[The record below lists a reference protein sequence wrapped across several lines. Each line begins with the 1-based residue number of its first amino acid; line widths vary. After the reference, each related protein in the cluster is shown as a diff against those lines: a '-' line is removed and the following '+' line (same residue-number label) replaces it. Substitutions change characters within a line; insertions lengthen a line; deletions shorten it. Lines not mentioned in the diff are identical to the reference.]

1 MSCQVGCFNVSKRN
15 CGVVAGAIYGHG
27 ATTVLEWDGPVNG
40 TMMWSHG
47 VTMSRYIGLNFDCK
61 NIAST
66 ALQHLS
72 ETLSVTHAHST
83 FICVCVCICVLRDW
97 FYAAIVE
104 VPDPPSLKW
113 QSHWSLALYPAVM
126 SLNSIVV
133 HHICPIKRAARF
145 ALPCVIHGAC
155 SPTRNSLDYGVTFP
169 FDAVD

>member
-1 MSCQVGCFNVSKRN
+1 VSKRN

-72 ETLSVTHAHST
+72 ETLFVTHAHST
-83 FICVCVCICVLRDW
+83 LC
-97 FYAAIVE
+97 A
-104 VPDPPSLKW
+104 
-113 QSHWSLALYPAVM
+113 
-126 SLNSIVV
+126 
-133 HHICPIKRAARF
+133 F
-145 ALPCVIHGAC
+145 AFA
-155 SPTRNSLDYGVTFP
+155 FA
-169 FDAVD
+169 F